1 MSLSQEER
9 RARRKKNRMAGEV
22 LEADNPVAEEARD
35 SVNEAVQDK
44 SNNRSLDERFGEGF
58 SERVSPDGLQ
68 DATNKG
74 SYSKKE
80 LLAEFRGRDKGVS
93 IDEGEGNLVDKYQ
106 GLVDSGSS
114 FNGKAR
120 AYLEGHGVVFG
131 NKGDKPEDPVPDVEI
146 DDPVVRPTDPT
157 PRPPIAGPI
166 QTINPGNPGDT
177 DGLNVNINQD
187 NDISNNTYGD
197 GSYVVNSP
205 DNSISIDGYG
215 KESDGDDFKNMWM
228 NNFFS

>member
-1 MSLSQEER
+1 MSKQ
-9 RARRKKNRMAGEV
+9 RMAGE
-22 LEADNPVAEEARD
+22 
-35 SVNEAVQDK
+35 K
-44 SNNRSLDERFGEGF
+44 LDERFGEGF
-58 SERVSPDGLQ
+58 SDRVKPDGLQ
-68 DATNKG
+68 DATDKG

-80 LLAEFRGRDKGVS
+80 LLAEFRGRDKGVK

-114 FNGKAR
+114 FNGQAR

-131 NKGDKPEDPVPDVEI
+131 NKTKPEEPVEDVVI
-146 DDPVVRPTDPT
+146 DDPVVTPTNPT

-187 NDISNNTYGD
+187 NDIINDINGSNN
-197 GSYVVNSP
+197 VVTNNQ
-205 DNSISIDGYG
+205 DNSISVGGYG
-215 KESDGDDFKNMWM
+215 KKSDGDDFKNMWM

>member
-1 MSLSQEER
+1 
-9 RARRKKNRMAGEV
+9 MAGE
-22 LEADNPVAEEARD
+22 
-35 SVNEAVQDK
+35 K
-44 SNNRSLDERFGEGF
+44 LDERFGEGF
-58 SERVSPDGLQ
+58 SDRVKPDGLQ
-68 DATNKG
+68 DATDNG

-80 LLAEFRGRDKGVS
+80 LLAEFRGRDKGVKL
-93 IDEGEGNLVDKYQ
+93 DEGEGNLVDKYQ

-120 AYLEGHGVVFG
+120 SYLEGHGVVFG
-131 NKGDKPEDPVPDVEI
+131 NKTKPEEPVEDVGIEDPVVT
-146 DDPVVRPTDPT
+146 PTDPT

-187 NDISNNTYGD
+187 NDIINDINGSNN
-197 GSYVVNSP
+197 VVTNNQ
-205 DNSISIDGYG
+205 DNSISVGGYG